1 MSKLP
6 VEDLEHILAHTQ
18 ELWSELN
25 DRRIFITG
33 GTGFFGCW
41 LLESLT
47 FAIDRL
53 NLNTQA
59 VILTRDIPAFQ
70 RKSPHLV
77 THPSIVLHSG
87 DVRDFIFPDG
97 EFSHV
102 IHGANTASFAFNSSN
117 PLLMIDTILAGTKH
131 TLEFAK
137 QKSVKKFLSIGSGA
151 VYGKQVAKIAHVSE
165 DCLSIPNPLD
175 SENLRIGTPD
185 PSNPENAY
193 GEAKRISEL
202 LCTIASHESQ
212 LETKIARC
220 FTFVG
225 PHLPLDTHFAIGNF
239 IRDGLQHKPIHI
251 RGDGTPYRSYLY
263 AADLA
268 IWLWTILF
276 KGKSCQPYNVGSD
289 VAITISGLGKLIT
302 EVLGSELE
310 VIIDR
315 QPVPDKVADRYV
327 PAIQT
332 ALLDLQLQP
341 YIDLPTSIKKTADW
355 YRALSIPSK

>member
-1 MSKLP
+1 VSKLP
-6 VEDLEHILAHTQ
+6 VDDLEHVLAHTQ

-41 LLESLT
+41 LLESLI
-47 FAIDRL
+47 FVIGKL

-59 VILTRDIPAFQ
+59 VVLTRDIATF
-70 RKSPHLV
+70 KLKAPHLAE
-77 THPSIVLHSG
+77 HSAIKLFQG
-87 DVRDFIFPDG
+87 DVRDFTFPDG

-102 IHGANTASFAFNSSN
+102 IHGATAASASLNSNN
-117 PLLMIDTILAGTKH
+117 PLLMIDTIVAGTKH

-137 QKSVKKFLSIGSGA
+137 QKSVKKFLLTSSGA
-151 VYGKQVAKIAHVSE
+151 VYGRQPAEISH
-165 DCLSIPNPLD
+165 I
-175 SENLRIGTPD
+175 SENYVGAPD
-185 PSNPENAY
+185 PMNPANAY
-193 GEAKRISEL
+193 GEAKRLAEL
-202 LCTIASHESQ
+202 LCAIASHDSD

-220 FTFVG
+220 FAFVG

-239 IRDGLQHKPIHI
+239 IYDGIHGKPIHI
-251 RGDGTPYRSYLY
+251 HGDGTPYRSYLY
-263 AADLA
+263 AADLT

-289 VAITISGLGKLIT
+289 IAITIGELGKLVT
-302 EVLGSELE
+302 EVIGGARE
-310 VIIDR
+310 VMIDR
-315 QPVPDKVADRYV
+315 QSIPGKVAEQYV

-332 ALLDLQLQP
+332 ALRDLQLQP

-355 YRALSIPSK
+355 YLSTSMGA

>member
-1 MSKLP
+1 VSKLP
-6 VEDLEHILAHTQ
+6 VDDLEHILVHTRD
-18 ELWSELN
+18 LWSELN

-59 VILTRDIPAFQ
+59 VILTRDIATFQ
-70 RKSPHLV
+70 LKSPHLAE
-77 THPSIVLHSG
+77 HSAIKLYPG
-87 DVRDFIFPDG
+87 DVRDFTFPDG

-102 IHGANTASFAFNSSN
+102 IHGATTASASLNSN
-117 PLLMIDTILAGTKH
+117 DPLLMIDTIVTGTKH

-137 QKSVKKFLSIGSGA
+137 QKGVKKFLLTSSGA
-151 VYGKQVAKIAHVSE
+151 VYGRQPAEISHVSE
-165 DCLSIPNPLD
+165 NYV
-175 SENLRIGTPD
+175 GAPD
-185 PSNPENAY
+185 PMNPANAY
-193 GEAKRISEL
+193 GEAKRLAEL
-202 LCTIASHESQ
+202 LCAIASNNSA

-220 FTFVG
+220 FAFVG

-239 IRDGLQHKPIHI
+239 IRDGIQGSPIHI

-263 AADLA
+263 AADLT

-289 VAITISGLGKLIT
+289 VAITIGELGKLVT
-302 EVLGSELE
+302 EVIGGARE

-315 QPVPDKVADRYV
+315 QSIPGKVAEQYV

-332 ALLDLQLQP
+332 ALRDLQLQP

-355 YRALSIPSK
+355 YLSTSMGA

>member
-1 MSKLP
+1 VSKLP
-6 VEDLEHILAHTQ
+6 VEDLEHVLAHTK
-18 ELWSELN
+18 EVWSELN

-59 VILTRDIPAFQ
+59 VVLTRDIATF
-70 RKSPHLV
+70 KLKAPHLAE
-77 THPSIVLHSG
+77 HSAIMLCQG
-87 DVRDFIFPDG
+87 DVRDFTFPDG

-102 IHGANTASFAFNSSN
+102 IHGATAASASLNSN
-117 PLLMIDTILAGTKH
+117 DPLLMIDTIVTGTNH

-137 QKSVKKFLSIGSGA
+137 QKSVKKFLLTSSGA
-151 VYGKQVAKIAHVSE
+151 VYGRQSAEISHVSE
-165 DCLSIPNPLD
+165 NYF
-175 SENLRIGTPD
+175 GAPD
-185 PSNPENAY
+185 PMNPANAY
-193 GEAKRISEL
+193 GEAKRLAEL
-202 LCTIASHESQ
+202 LCAIASHESQ
-212 LETKIARC
+212 VETKIARC
-220 FTFVG
+220 FAFVG

-289 VAITISGLGKLIT
+289 VAITISRLGKLIT

-315 QPVPDKVADRYV
+315 QPVPGKAADRYV

>member
-1 MSKLP
+1 VSKLP

-53 NLNTQA
+53 NLNTQ
-59 VILTRDIPAFQ
+59 VVVLTRDVATFKL
-70 RKSPHLV
+70 KSPHLAE
-77 THPSIVLHSG
+77 HSAIKLSQG
-87 DVRDFIFPDG
+87 DVRDFTFPDG

-102 IHGANTASFAFNSSN
+102 IHGATAASASLNSN
-117 PLLMIDTILAGTKH
+117 DPLLMIDTIVTGTKH

-137 QKSVKKFLSIGSGA
+137 QKSVKKFLLTSSGA
-151 VYGKQVAKIAHVSE
+151 VYGRQPAEISHVSE
-165 DCLSIPNPLD
+165 NYF
-175 SENLRIGTPD
+175 GAPD
-185 PSNPENAY
+185 PMNPANAY
-193 GEAKRISEL
+193 GEAKRLAEL
-202 LCTIASHESQ
+202 LCAIASHNSA

-220 FTFVG
+220 FAFVG

-251 RGDGTPYRSYLY
+251 RSDGTPYRSYLY

-315 QPVPDKVADRYV
+315 QPVPGKAADRYV

>member
-1 MSKLP
+1 VSKLP
-6 VEDLEHILAHTQ
+6 VEDLEHVLAHTK

-53 NLNTQA
+53 NLNIQA
-59 VILTRDIPAFQ
+59 VVLTRDIPTFQ
-70 RKSPHLV
+70 LKAPHLAE
-77 THPSIVLHSG
+77 HSAIMLYQG
-87 DVRDFIFPDG
+87 DVRDFTFPDG

-102 IHGANTASFAFNSSN
+102 IHGATAASASLNSN
-117 PLLMIDTILAGTKH
+117 DPLLMIDTIVTGTKH

-137 QKSVKKFLSIGSGA
+137 QKGVKKFLLTSSGA
-151 VYGKQVAKIAHVSE
+151 VYGRQPVEISHVSE
-165 DCLSIPNPLD
+165 NYF
-175 SENLRIGTPD
+175 GAPD
-185 PSNPENAY
+185 PMNPANAY
-193 GEAKRISEL
+193 GEAKRLAEL

-212 LETKIARC
+212 VETKIARC
-220 FTFVG
+220 FAFVG

-289 VAITISGLGKLIT
+289 VAITIGGLGKLIT

-315 QPVPDKVADRYV
+315 QPVPGKAADRYV

>member
-1 MSKLP
+1 VSKLP
-6 VEDLEHILAHTQ
+6 VDDLEHILVHTRD
-18 ELWSELN
+18 LWSELN

-41 LLESLT
+41 LLESLI

-59 VILTRDIPAFQ
+59 VILTRDIATFQ
-70 RKSPHLV
+70 LKSPHLAE
-77 THPSIVLHSG
+77 HPAINLHQG
-87 DVRDFIFPDG
+87 DVRDFAFPDG

-102 IHGANTASFAFNSSN
+102 IHGATAASASLNSN
-117 PLLMIDTILAGTKH
+117 DPLLMIDTIVTGTKH

-137 QKSVKKFLSIGSGA
+137 QKSVGKFLLTSSGA
-151 VYGKQVAKIAHVSE
+151 VYGRQPAEISHVSE
-165 DCLSIPNPLD
+165 NYV
-175 SENLRIGTPD
+175 GAPD
-185 PSNPENAY
+185 PMNPDNAY
-193 GEAKRISEL
+193 GEAKRLAEL
-202 LCTIASHESQ
+202 LCAIASHNSA

-220 FTFVG
+220 FAFVG

-239 IRDGLQHKPIHI
+239 IRDGIQRKSIHI

-263 AADLA
+263 AADLT

-289 VAITISGLGKLIT
+289 VAITIGELGKLVT
-302 EVLGSELE
+302 EVIGGARE

-315 QPVPDKVADRYV
+315 QSIPGKAAEQYV

-355 YRALSIPSK
+355 YLSTSIGA